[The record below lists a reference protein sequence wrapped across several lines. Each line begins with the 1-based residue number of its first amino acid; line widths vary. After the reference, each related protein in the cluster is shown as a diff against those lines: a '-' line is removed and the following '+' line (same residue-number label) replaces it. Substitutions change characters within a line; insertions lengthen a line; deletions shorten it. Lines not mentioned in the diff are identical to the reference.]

1 MTVILDHA
9 RVCITAPA
17 GTGKTHLI
25 TETLRKYTG
34 SKPLLI
40 LTHTN
45 AGIQVLRRRLSESG
59 VPNSRFQIQTI
70 DGFAL
75 LLVRTF
81 PVRASYQINELDI
94 SYPAV
99 RAAALKILAE
109 HHIDSVLRA
118 NFARVIV
125 DEYQDCDITQHCIVA
140 TLAELIP
147 TAVLGDPL
155 QRIFGFKGNELPG
168 WDNVQEAFVAQEAL
182 HEPHRWMRAG
192 NEDLGRWL
200 LSIRTML
207 QAGLPI
213 DLDEAPSGSVF
224 HFQRN
229 KEVGFREM
237 TSQVM
242 SLQGKTLVIG
252 DSTSDI
258 VRHELARRF
267 PGASVVEPV
276 ELKCMMN
283 FACAVDACLSHNVGS
298 ALPIEHVV
306 VEFARSLMT
315 GVSKKPLLKRLDTI
329 KVKRNTKPPTFIEA
343 VGLRLAEAPSYKAV
357 EDLLDALRGQHGARL
372 FRPSLLRLTMQ
383 SLRMVSQGMAPTLFV
398 AAKESRERNRHFSS
412 GLSDISIGSTLLLK
426 GLEAEN
432 VAIVNADKTS
442 AENLY
447 VALTRGSKKVLVRST
462 EKKLLPVQARH

>member
-1 MTVILDHA
+1 MTIILDHS
-9 RVCITAPA
+9 RLCVTAPA

-25 TETLRKYTG
+25 TETLREYTG
-34 SKPLLI
+34 AKPLLV

-45 AGIQVLRRRLSESG
+45 AGIHVLRRRLSESS
-59 VPNSRFQIQTI
+59 VPSSRFQIQTI

-81 PVRASYQINELDI
+81 PTRAGYRINEVDI

-99 RAAALKILAE
+99 RAAAFKLLAE
-109 HHIDSVLRA
+109 HHIDSVLKA

-168 WDNVQEAFVAQEAL
+168 WDNVQEAFVVQEAL

-192 NEDLGRWL
+192 NEDLGQWL
-200 LSIRTML
+200 LSIRTAL
-207 QAGLPI
+207 KAGGPI
-213 DLDEAPSGSVF
+213 DLDEAPRGSVL
-224 HFQRN
+224 HFQSS
-229 KEVGFREM
+229 KEEGYRQM

-242 SLQGKTLVIG
+242 SLNGKTLVIG
-252 DSTSDI
+252 DSTSNK

-267 PGASVVEPV
+267 PGASIVEPV
-276 ELKCMMN
+276 ELNCLMN
-283 FACAVDACLSHNVGS
+283 FACAVDACLSS
-298 ALPIEHVV
+298 AMNSAQPVEHVV
-306 VEFARSLMT
+306 LEFAANLMT
-315 GVSKKPLLKRLDTI
+315 GVGTKPLLKRLESI
-329 KVKRNTKPPTFIEA
+329 KAKRNNKPPTYVEA
-343 VGLRLAEAPSYKAV
+343 VTLRLTEVPSYNAV
-357 EDLLDALRGQHGARL
+357 KDLLEALRGQQGARL
-372 FRPSLLRLTMQ
+372 FRPSLLRLAMQ
-383 SLRMVSQGMAPTLFV
+383 SLRMASQGIVATLLI
-398 AAKESRERNRHFSS
+398 AAKEIRERNRHFSS
-412 GLSDISIGSTLLLK
+412 SLPDVSVGSTLLLK

-462 EKKLLPVQARH
+462 GRTLIPLQTRY